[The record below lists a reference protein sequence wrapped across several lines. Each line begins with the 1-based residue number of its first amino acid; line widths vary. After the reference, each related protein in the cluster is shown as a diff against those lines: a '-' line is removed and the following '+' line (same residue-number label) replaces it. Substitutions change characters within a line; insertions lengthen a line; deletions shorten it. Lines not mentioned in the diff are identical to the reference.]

1 MAALMG
7 FSTGVA
13 CAGLSARSSTLVSG
27 SRVVAMPQGAS
38 APARFSFSVEA
49 AHKKGTGSTKNGRD
63 SNPQY
68 LGVKKYGEE
77 AVVTG
82 NIIVRQRGNSFHA
95 GPGVG
100 QGKDFTLYALRDGEV
115 LFKIGA
121 NKKQFVRVVDAVDRS
136 GREDGKP
143 TRREKKLKLYT
154 PRAQLRAEAEA
165 VAASSR

>member
-1 MAALMG
+1 MRSLSQSLLRVFARGRVGAFPAASP
-7 FSTGVA
+7 FSRPPSPPSAQGV
-13 CAGLSARSSTLVSG
+13 TL
-27 SRVVAMPQGAS
+27 RAS
-38 APARFSFSVEA
+38 NHQQIFVL
-49 AHKKGTGSTKNGRD
+49 
-63 SNPQY
+63 Q
-68 LGVKKYGEE
+68 
-77 AVVTG
+77 
-82 NIIVRQRGNSFHA
+82 QFHA